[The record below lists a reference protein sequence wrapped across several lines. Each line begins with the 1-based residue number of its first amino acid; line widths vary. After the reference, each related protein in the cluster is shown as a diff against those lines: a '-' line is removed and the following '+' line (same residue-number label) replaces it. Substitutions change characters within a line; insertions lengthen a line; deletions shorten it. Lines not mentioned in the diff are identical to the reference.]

1 MKKTAKHVRSHA
13 KKHLEAH
20 LKLKDLLSKY
30 SPKKE
35 KVLGIFL
42 ATFFI
47 VLFTLLIFRNWGN
60 IIDLFK
66 PEPKPPAQAFET
78 NGFKT
83 GVLSVYKI
91 EGQATQAYRDLL
103 TSIPTTGSDVGAEV
117 SLAFGEERGEELP
130 SREETLKNTVWLTNY
145 LSKGQH
151 LTKLEQERAKAL
163 QKSIISTY
171 YLGETTIDID
181 STLQI
186 DSKILSQISNTLSVD
201 LFQYLNQAVSR
212 ADALNEYL
220 NLLNVLLDK
229 TNQRIMDLQYK
240 IDFLVANFRAKEEEI
255 KISEEIFF
263 ENLKIFSGPDAEE
276 ELGHF
281 IGLQEAQVEIRAK
294 LGAYESLKGY
304 YEFFKPRLENLITAI
319 KANRDPLIAGVKV
332 VEIQSMTLP
341 LIIKGQN

>member
-1 MKKTAKHVRSHA
+1 MKKTAQHVRRHA
-13 KKHLEAH
+13 KKQLEAH

-35 KVLGIFL
+35 KVLGIFW

-47 VLFTLLIFRNWGN
+47 VLLTLVIFRNWGN
-60 IIDLFK
+60 IVDLFK
-66 PEPKPPAQAFET
+66 PEPKLPVQAFET

-91 EGQATQAYRDLL
+91 EDQATQTYRNLL
-103 TSIPTTGSDVGAEV
+103 ASILTAGSSIGAEV
-117 SLAFGEERGEELP
+117 NLAFGKEMGVEPKTLGD
-130 SREETLKNTVWLTNY
+130 SLKNTVWLTNY

-171 YLGETTIDID
+171 YLGEKTIDIT

-201 LFQYLNQAVSR
+201 LFQYLNQASNR

-220 NLLNVLLDK
+220 NLLNILLDK

-255 KISEEIFF
+255 KISEETFF
-263 ENLKIFSGPDAEE
+263 QNLTIFSGPDAEE
-276 ELGHF
+276 ELGRF
-281 IGLQEAQVEIRAK
+281 IGLREAQVEIRAK
-294 LGAYESLKGY
+294 LGGYESLKGY
-304 YEFFKPRLENLITAI
+304 YEFFKPRLENLIAAI

-332 VEIQSMTLP
+332 VEIQNMTLP
-341 LIIKGQN
+341 LIIRER